1 MNNRV
6 PLLETSFHT
15 PTVSLKTS
23 RSIKFKTV
31 LQELDKPGQNNR
43 VYPTAVITSQ
53 LEQNKQRMKERRFY
67 GELDHP
73 DGDDQE
79 RISKVSLKEQ
89 SHIILDYSVQDGV
102 VYGELETL
110 PTPNGL
116 IVKALIENNNV
127 LGVSLRALGTLKE
140 SYSYSVVDDLQ
151 LITYDI
157 VSDPSFKSAT
167 FSKKALIESIDYA
180 LQNDYLLEDEIFNV
194 SFITTLTENFR
205 KLNLLDD
212 KHILQFIKYLDN
224 KIIRKK

>member
-1 MNNRV
+1 
-6 PLLETSFHT
+6 
-15 PTVSLKTS
+15 
-23 RSIKFKTV
+23 
-31 LQELDKPGQNNR
+31 
-43 VYPTAVITSQ
+43 
-53 LEQNKQRMKERRFY
+53 
-67 GELDHP
+67 
-73 DGDDQE
+73 
-79 RISKVSLKEQ
+79 
-89 SHIILDYSVQDGV
+89 VQDGV

-157 VSDPSFKSAT
+157 VSDPSFQSAT

-212 KHILQFIKYLDN
+212 KHIL
-224 KIIRKK
+224 